1 MRYKKIL
8 LVNPYIPKAYM
19 GPIRPPIG
27 LGYLA
32 ETLNT
37 HSIEY
42 DVLDMTLGYK
52 FKDLSKK
59 ISGLRPDII
68 GVTVWTYMYKNTYAL
83 IEAIKKT
90 YPAIPIVAGGPH
102 ISTLRENVLKE
113 CSAIDFGV
121 VLEGEMTL
129 LELASGV
136 DPGKIKGLLHR
147 PGGNAVIYNGDRE
160 FIANLDL
167 VPFPRFEKFEM
178 KKYFLKEILI
188 VSSRGC
194 PYSCTYCPVSAVI
207 GKLLRTRGAENVVEE
222 IIHWYNRGYK
232 IFNFSDD
239 NFTFFKDR
247 VYEICEKI
255 ERRKL
260 EGLAL
265 RCGNGV
271 RADKV
276 DRKLLERMKSAGFKY
291 IAFGVEAGNNRI
303 LQRLKK
309 GERIEDIEAGIKE
322 ACNLGFDV
330 TLFFLVGSP
339 GESWQDIEDS
349 IGLAKK
355 YPVTDAR
362 FYNIIPYP
370 STELFDYLKEKNL
383 FLRQPREYL
392 NDTSAFNEKP
402 VFQTPELSGPE
413 RIKALRILK
422 KVRNDI
428 LKRAL
433 KNKLKKYG
441 IVGRVAA
448 VLFGIDF
455 VQYIA
460 RHNKLIRRMAENVRY
475 EADKFS

>member
-1 MRYKKIL
+1 
-8 LVNPYIPKAYM
+8 M
-19 GPIRPPIG
+19 GPLRPPVG

-32 ETLNT
+32 EYM
-37 HSIEY
+37 SRRGAEY
-42 DVLDMTLGYK
+42 DILDMTLGYK
-52 FKDLSKK
+52 
-59 ISGLRPDII
+59 LRHLLKRIGSFRPELI
-68 GVTVWTYMYKNTYAL
+68 GVSVWTYMYKNTYAL

-121 VLEGEMTL
+121 VLEGEVTL
-129 LELASGV
+129 LELSSGV

-147 PGGNAVIYNGDRE
+147 PGGDAVIYNGDRE
-160 FIANLDL
+160 FITNLDL

-178 KKYFLKEILI
+178 EKYFLKEILI

-194 PYSCTYCPVSAVI
+194 PYSCTYCPVSTVI
-207 GKLLRTRGAENVVEE
+207 GKLLRVRSAENVVEE

-255 ERRKL
+255 ERRRL

-309 GERIEDIEAGIKE
+309 GECIEDIEAAIKE
-322 ACNLGFDV
+322 ASSLSFDV

-339 GESWQDIEDS
+339 GESWQDLEDS
-349 IGLAKK
+349 IRLAKK

-370 STELFDYLKEKNL
+370 STKLFDYLKENGL
-383 FLRQPREYL
+383 FLREPGEYL
-392 NDTSAFNEKP
+392 NDTSAFSEKP

-413 RIKALRILK
+413 RIKALRLLK

-433 KNKLKKYG
+433 KNKLKRYG

-455 VQYIA
+455 VQNIA
-460 RHNKLIRRMAENVRY
+460 RHNKLIRRMAEKARY
-475 EADKFS
+475 AADKL